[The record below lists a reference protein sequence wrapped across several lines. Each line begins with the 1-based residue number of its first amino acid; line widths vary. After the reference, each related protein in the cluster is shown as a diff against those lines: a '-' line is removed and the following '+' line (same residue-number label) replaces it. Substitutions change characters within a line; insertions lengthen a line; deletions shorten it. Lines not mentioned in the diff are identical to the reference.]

1 MRWAVSRIAV
11 TRKPERAS
19 SEPGRPR
26 AAYSLNYFRTQPVRI
41 GPGADVGSKELG
53 PRRSE
58 DPTADASRAR
68 GDRCCPIGVVW
79 AARRDCDILVQFGL
93 VFIFGV
99 LYVEQPQNTN
109 KYPCQLDPFAL
120 MGYLAS
126 QAYTPVPRARRTPEV
141 APSIRDA
148 LVRVPSQSY
157 IAASRSVRSS
167 LVEAP
172 QFAAPAAFPL
182 GQQLR
187 QLAVEAA
194 AVLEVDRRLDG
205 IGEQVQGMHQ
215 AQ

>member
-1 MRWAVSRIAV
+1 MGRLAQIAV
-11 TRKPERAS
+11 TRKPERAN
-19 SEPGRPR
+19 RDAR
-26 AAYSLNYFRTQPVRI
+26 ARRFSLNYFRSQPVRI

-58 DPTADASRAR
+58 DPTAEDASRAR
-68 GDRCCPIGVVW
+68 GVGLGRRVVS
-79 AARRDCDILVQFGL
+79 ILYNL
-93 VFIFGV
+93 VSVLIFGV

-172 QFAAPAAFPL
+172 QFAAPAAFPF

-205 IGEQVQGMHQ
+205 IGEQVQRMHQ